1 MLKRGIGFL
10 ALLLLFCGGLVISQ
24 AFSNGAN
31 VALASET
38 SLHASEDLL
47 AYIEDLYIENH
58 LLSDIVVQLREQIE
72 VLETELEKLQSRS
85 HDLDQR
91 VIAWPVEPGKLVL
104 VAPSFHELDSLAELK
119 SINMSEAQI
128 LFDFGDEQRCLS
140 LDEFDLVVAFYGSS
154 PGSETLKNIAQ
165 ETYGSCTVLGNDQSY
180 DAEEVLLLTNR
191 ILVIFLMNK

>member
-24 AFSNGAN
+24 AFSN
-31 VALASET
+31 VAL
-38 SLHASEDLL
+38 ASEDLL

-91 VIAWPVEPGKLVL
+91 VIAWPVEPGKSVVL
-104 VAPSFHELDSLAELK
+104 VASFHELDSLAEFK

-154 PGSETLKNIAQ
+154 PGSETLKSIAQ
-165 ETYGSCTVLGNDQSY
+165 ENYGSSAVLFNNQSY

-191 ILVIFLMNK
+191 ILVVVLINK